1 MYTAERLK
9 PGSSPALQGQIR
21 GPWECGTSSPQ
32 LLFSLETPNVSFL
45 LPGSKTHME
54 TQSENNCTRRAAPL
68 QCPHCCQPVPISP
81 PSRAGTLVPPSPR
94 PPRVPQRGHSPGSR
108 ALGAGAPLPTRCARF
123 AHALWPRLSGSSRD
137 GKDTTT
143 HPPRDQ
149 CQREPEA
156 VRGRGGSARRLAG
169 NRQAPPAAPSRVA
182 ATDLG
187 DSCCKQTPLDRGTW
201 GIREE
206 VEDLCGC

>member
-1 MYTAERLK
+1 MFPSFCPGAKHIWRHKVKTTAREEQRPCSAPTIVCQSRSPRRAERALWCLHHLALPASRSGGTVPD
-9 PGSSPALQGQIR
+9 PGPLAQAPR
-21 GPWECGTSSPQ
+21 CPTS
-32 LLFSLETPNVSFL
+32 
-45 LPGSKTHME
+45 
-54 TQSENNCTRRAAPL
+54 
-68 QCPHCCQPVPISP
+68 
-81 PSRAGTLVPPSPR
+81 
-94 PPRVPQRGHSPGSR
+94 
-108 ALGAGAPLPTRCARF
+108 CARF

-187 DSCCKQTPLDRGTW
+187 DSCCKQTPLDPGTW